1 MHLRHRSHS
10 DMRGL
15 PGLTMSPSS
24 FSRACARL
32 SHLGNGVVLLLA
44 ALSLFPLTVHAAE
57 QLGTLRFATPGPTI
71 TTLPMQIA
79 SEKGMDKEEG
89 FTAAFTNTTGSVAI
103 KAMLAGDFDVTLSV
117 GGSLTAGVSGAPTKV
132 IYVHVAKPLY
142 FLYGREGV
150 ANVKALE
157 GLRVGVDATGGSGEF
172 ALRRAMQAGGAD
184 PSKATFL
191 AMGFQNTPPSLIAGA
206 VDAAVLTP
214 PTEFQLAKSGKTFV
228 NLGFLGDYAAGLTGG
243 VGTTDKMIRE
253 RPNALR
259 AVLRAQAKA
268 HRFVLENLRRD
279 DRGHEPLSQHVRGR
293 CRQVLRQHRASP
305 LQQDWGHSGRRAAGG
320 RRRAGQNAEALE
332 DPAALDPVRLL
343 VHRELAV
350 YVRLR
355 LDRGVGSRSRRR
367 PHRLP

>member
-1 MHLRHRSHS
+1 M
-10 DMRGL
+10 
-15 PGLTMSPSS
+15 
-24 FSRACARL
+24 
-32 SHLGNGVVLLLA
+32 
-44 ALSLFPLTVHAAE
+44 
-57 QLGTLRFATPGPTI
+57 
-71 TTLPMQIA
+71 
-79 SEKGMDKEEG
+79 
-89 FTAAFTNTTGSVAI
+89 
-103 KAMLAGDFDVTLSV
+103 
-117 GGSLTAGVSGAPTKV
+117 TAGVSGAPTKV

-268 HRFVLENLRRD
+268 HRFVLENRAETIAVMSRFLNMSAD
-279 DRGHEPLSQHVRGR
+279 DAAKSYDSTVLPHYSKTGDIPVAVQQAVVDEQGRMLKLSKTPQLSTLFDFSFIG
-293 CRQVLRQHRASP
+293 
-305 LQQDWGHSGRRAAGG
+305 
-320 RRRAGQNAEALE
+320 N
-332 DPAALDPVRLL
+332 
-343 VHRELAV
+343 
-350 YVRLR
+350 
-355 LDRGVGSRSRRR
+355 
-367 PHRLP
+367 

>member
-15 PGLTMSPSS
+15 SGLMMSPSS

-172 ALRRAMQAGGAD
+172 ALRRAMQAAGAD

-268 HRFVLENLRRD
+268 HRFVLENRAETIAVMSRFLNMSAD
-279 DRGHEPLSQHVRGR
+279 DAAKSYDSTVLPHYSKTGDIPVAVQQAVVDEQGRMLKLSKTPQ
-293 CRQVLRQHRASP
+293 
-305 LQQDWGHSGRRAAGG
+305 
-320 RRRAGQNAEALE
+320 
-332 DPAALDPVRLL
+332 
-343 VHRELAV
+343 
-350 YVRLR
+350 
-355 LDRGVGSRSRRR
+355 
-367 PHRLP
+367 LPTLFDFSFIGN

>member
-15 PGLTMSPSS
+15 SGLTMSPLS

-44 ALSLFPLTVHAAE
+44 ALSLLPLTVHAAE

-172 ALRRAMQAGGAD
+172 ALRRAMQAAGAD

-243 VGTTDKMIRE
+243 VGTTDKVIRE

-268 HRFVLENLRRD
+268 HRFVLENRAETIAVMSRFLNMSAD
-279 DRGHEPLSQHVRGR
+279 DAAKSYDSTVLPHYSKTGDIPVAVQQAVVDEQGRMLKLSKTPQLSTLFDFSFIG
-293 CRQVLRQHRASP
+293 
-305 LQQDWGHSGRRAAGG
+305 
-320 RRRAGQNAEALE
+320 N
-332 DPAALDPVRLL
+332 
-343 VHRELAV
+343 
-350 YVRLR
+350 
-355 LDRGVGSRSRRR
+355 
-367 PHRLP
+367 

>member
-1 MHLRHRSHS
+1 LR
-10 DMRGL
+10 
-15 PGLTMSPSS
+15 
-24 FSRACARL
+24 
-32 SHLGNGVVLLLA
+32 A

-142 FLYGREGV
+142 FLYGRDGV

-268 HRFVLENLRRD
+268 HRFVLENRVETIAVMSRFLNMSAD
-279 DRGHEPLSQHVRGR
+279 DAAKSYDSTVLPHYSKTGDIPVAVQQAVVDEQGRMLKLSKTPQLSTLFDFSFIG
-293 CRQVLRQHRASP
+293 
-305 LQQDWGHSGRRAAGG
+305 
-320 RRRAGQNAEALE
+320 N
-332 DPAALDPVRLL
+332 
-343 VHRELAV
+343 
-350 YVRLR
+350 
-355 LDRGVGSRSRRR
+355 
-367 PHRLP
+367 

>member
-15 PGLTMSPSS
+15 SGLTMSPSW

-142 FLYGREGV
+142 FLYGRDGV
-150 ANVKALE
+150 GNVKALE

-214 PTEFQLAKSGKTFV
+214 PTVFQLAKSGKTFV

-268 HRFVLENLRRD
+268 HRFVLENRAETIAVMSRFLNMSAD
-279 DRGHEPLSQHVRGR
+279 DAAKSYDSTVLPHYSKTGDIPVAVQQAVVDEQGRMLKLSKTPPLSTLFDFSFIG
-293 CRQVLRQHRASP
+293 
-305 LQQDWGHSGRRAAGG
+305 
-320 RRRAGQNAEALE
+320 N
-332 DPAALDPVRLL
+332 
-343 VHRELAV
+343 
-350 YVRLR
+350 
-355 LDRGVGSRSRRR
+355 
-367 PHRLP
+367 

>member
-15 PGLTMSPSS
+15 SGLMMSPSS

-268 HRFVLENLRRD
+268 HRFVLENRAETIAVMSRFLNMSAD
-279 DRGHEPLSQHVRGR
+279 DAAKSYDSTVLPHYSKTGDIPVAVQQAVVDEQGRMLKLSKTPQ
-293 CRQVLRQHRASP
+293 
-305 LQQDWGHSGRRAAGG
+305 
-320 RRRAGQNAEALE
+320 
-332 DPAALDPVRLL
+332 
-343 VHRELAV
+343 
-350 YVRLR
+350 
-355 LDRGVGSRSRRR
+355 
-367 PHRLP
+367 LPTLFDFSFIGN

>member
-15 PGLTMSPSS
+15 SGLMMSPSS

-57 QLGTLRFATPGPTI
+57 QLGTLRFATPGQTI

-268 HRFVLENLRRD
+268 HRFVLENRAETIAVMSRFLNMSAD
-279 DRGHEPLSQHVRGR
+279 DAAKSYDSTVLPHYSKTGDIPVAVQQAVVDEQGRMLKLSKTPQLSTLFDFSFIG
-293 CRQVLRQHRASP
+293 
-305 LQQDWGHSGRRAAGG
+305 
-320 RRRAGQNAEALE
+320 N
-332 DPAALDPVRLL
+332 
-343 VHRELAV
+343 
-350 YVRLR
+350 
-355 LDRGVGSRSRRR
+355 
-367 PHRLP
+367 

>member
-1 MHLRHRSHS
+1 MHLRHHPYSNV
-10 DMRGL
+10 RGL
-15 PGLTMSPSS
+15 SGLTMSPSS
-24 FSRACARL
+24 FGSDGARL
-32 SHLGNGVVLLLA
+32 SRSRNTAPLLLA
-44 ALSLFPLTVHAAE
+44 ALLAFPLAADGAE
-57 QLGTLRFATPGPTI
+57 QFGNLRFATPGPTI

-172 ALRRAMQAGGAD
+172 ALRRAMQAAGAD

-268 HRFVLENLRRD
+268 HRFVLENRAETIAVMSRFLNMSAD
-279 DRGHEPLSQHVRGR
+279 DAAKSYDSTVLPHYSKTGDIPVAVQQAVVDEQGRMLKLSKTPQ
-293 CRQVLRQHRASP
+293 
-305 LQQDWGHSGRRAAGG
+305 
-320 RRRAGQNAEALE
+320 
-332 DPAALDPVRLL
+332 
-343 VHRELAV
+343 
-350 YVRLR
+350 
-355 LDRGVGSRSRRR
+355 
-367 PHRLP
+367 LPTLFDFSFIGN

>member
-1 MHLRHRSHS
+1 
-10 DMRGL
+10 
-15 PGLTMSPSS
+15 MSPSS
-24 FSRACARL
+24 FSRACARP

-44 ALSLFPLTVHAAE
+44 ALSFFPLTVHAAE

-172 ALRRAMQAGGAD
+172 ALRRAMQAAGAD

-228 NLGFLGDYAAGLTGG
+228 NLVFLGDYAAGLTGG

-268 HRFVLENLRRD
+268 HRFVLENRAETIAVMSRFLNMSAD
-279 DRGHEPLSQHVRGR
+279 DAAKSYDSTVLPHYSKTGDIPVAVQQAVVDEQGRMLKLSKTPQLSTLFDFSFIG
-293 CRQVLRQHRASP
+293 
-305 LQQDWGHSGRRAAGG
+305 
-320 RRRAGQNAEALE
+320 N
-332 DPAALDPVRLL
+332 
-343 VHRELAV
+343 
-350 YVRLR
+350 
-355 LDRGVGSRSRRR
+355 
-367 PHRLP
+367 

>member
-1 MHLRHRSHS
+1 
-10 DMRGL
+10 MRGL
-15 PGLTMSPSS
+15 SGLMMSPSS

-172 ALRRAMQAGGAD
+172 ALRRAMQAAGAD

-268 HRFVLENLRRD
+268 HRFVLENRAETIAVMSRFLNMSAD
-279 DRGHEPLSQHVRGR
+279 DAAKSYDSTVLPHYSKTGDIPVAVQQAVVDEQGRMLKLSKTPQLSTLFDFSFIG
-293 CRQVLRQHRASP
+293 
-305 LQQDWGHSGRRAAGG
+305 
-320 RRRAGQNAEALE
+320 N
-332 DPAALDPVRLL
+332 
-343 VHRELAV
+343 
-350 YVRLR
+350 
-355 LDRGVGSRSRRR
+355 
-367 PHRLP
+367 

>member
-1 MHLRHRSHS
+1 VL
-10 DMRGL
+10 
-15 PGLTMSPSS
+15 
-24 FSRACARL
+24 
-32 SHLGNGVVLLLA
+32 LLLA

-157 GLRVGVDATGGSGEF
+157 GLRVGVDANGGSGEF

-268 HRFVLENLRRD
+268 HRFVLENRAETIAVMSRFLNMSAD
-279 DRGHEPLSQHVRGR
+279 DAAKSYDSTVLPHYSKTGDIPVAVQQAVVDEQGRMLKLSKTPQLSTLFDFSFIG
-293 CRQVLRQHRASP
+293 
-305 LQQDWGHSGRRAAGG
+305 
-320 RRRAGQNAEALE
+320 N
-332 DPAALDPVRLL
+332 
-343 VHRELAV
+343 
-350 YVRLR
+350 
-355 LDRGVGSRSRRR
+355 
-367 PHRLP
+367 

>member
-15 PGLTMSPSS
+15 SGLTMSPSS

-268 HRFVLENLRRD
+268 HRFVLENRAETIAVMSRFLNMSAD
-279 DRGHEPLSQHVRGR
+279 DAAKSYDSTVLPHYSKTGDIPVAVQQAVVDEQGRMLKLSKTPQLSTLFDFSFIG
-293 CRQVLRQHRASP
+293 
-305 LQQDWGHSGRRAAGG
+305 
-320 RRRAGQNAEALE
+320 N
-332 DPAALDPVRLL
+332 
-343 VHRELAV
+343 
-350 YVRLR
+350 
-355 LDRGVGSRSRRR
+355 
-367 PHRLP
+367 